1 MSTITVGH
9 LAAPARPH
17 LRITR
22 RGRVVLGALLTLPTV
37 AVITAIAMSSAPAV
51 ASNESSTQ
59 QFAYVTVEAGES
71 LWSVAERVAPAS
83 DPRDVIA
90 DIERFNGLDSS
101 AVAAGQSLAIPATYT
116 D

>member
-1 MSTITVGH
+1 MTAI
-9 LAAPARPH
+9 AAPQTSLRSQP

-22 RGRVVLGALLTLPTV
+22 RGRIVLGAVLSIP
-37 AVITAIAMSSAPAV
+37 AVVAIASFALSSAPAV
-51 ASNESSTQ
+51 ATGESADVS
-59 QFAYVTVEAGES
+59 FEYVTVQPGES
-71 LWSVAERVAPAS
+71 LWAVAERVAPAS